1 MKWGKKPRKYGR
13 IPSHKTDAESIK
25 YHQVSF
31 HTLPCTSPSDAAVST
46 VCQQLNSSL
55 FCQSLLRRQL
65 LKGNFTHKL
74 HLDSILRCFEV
85 VKLTGKTT
93 NLTSAIGN
101 ISSEEGT
108 VSKRRAHP
116 IVEHSSDNHN
126 VSVWILGLVS
136 CRGQR

>member
-1 MKWGKKPRKYGR
+1 MAGFRPIKQMRRVSSTIRCLFAHCRAPPRQTPLSVQCANSL
-13 IPSHKTDAESIK
+13 IPAYS
-25 YHQVSF
+25 VSRF
-31 HTLPCTSPSDAAVST
+31 YTGS
-46 VCQQLNSSL
+46 
-55 FCQSLLRRQL
+55 L
-65 LKGNFTHKL
+65 LKGNFIHKL